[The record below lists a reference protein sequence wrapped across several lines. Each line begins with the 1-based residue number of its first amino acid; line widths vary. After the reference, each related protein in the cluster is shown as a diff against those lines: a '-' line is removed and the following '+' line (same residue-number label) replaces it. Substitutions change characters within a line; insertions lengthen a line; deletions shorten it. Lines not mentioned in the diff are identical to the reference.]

1 MTDYNTLALAIPRW
15 MNSDEIELV
24 DELPSIVRSAE
35 ERLSRDLQHRALYAE
50 TAGTVYAGQ
59 SALSIPDDLIG
70 VRRLAI
76 FDAGEAVVLRRRTIS
91 FLDEFAPRIA
101 VVGRPKYYAVKTPGA
116 WRLARTPDANYP
128 FELLY
133 KRRLVGL
140 SPQNPTN
147 WFSENAYD
155 ALLHAACARAASFLH
170 DDEKAAMK
178 GLHEDEYGRFVAA
191 LNSESEEDEYQSGE
205 AA

>member
-1 MTDYNTLALAIPRW
+1 MTDFNELALAIPRW
-15 MNSDEIELV
+15 LNSDEDELV
-24 DELPSIVRSAE
+24 DELPSIIRSAE

-50 TAGTVYAGQ
+50 ATGTIYAGQ
-59 SALSIPDDLIG
+59 SALSIPTDLIG

-76 FDAGEAVVLRRRTIS
+76 VDAGETVVLRRRTIS
-91 FLDEFAPRIA
+91 FLDEFAPRISL
-101 VVGRPKYYAVKTPGA
+101 VGRPKFYAVRSTNS
-116 WRLARTPDANYP
+116 WRVARTPDADYP

-147 WFSENAYD
+147 WLSENAYD

-170 DDEKAAMK
+170 DDEKAATK
-178 GLHEDEYGRFVAA
+178 ALHEDEYGRFVSA
-191 LNSESEEDEYQSGE
+191 LNAESEEDEYQPGE